1 MEIEKY
7 LREFARKWG
16 LGDGCASIYSSLVVN
31 GKPMSIREIVEKTG
45 YAYSSV
51 ANYLNTLLKEHLVE
65 KIRHQGKNIYR
76 ANFNFVEIIKNER
89 RELLN
94 NIIIPIKRE
103 INSTKIKDDY
113 LNKLKHMADEAEKY
127 LRKLVEEDESK

>member
-16 LGDGCASIYSSLVVN
+16 LGDGCASIYSSLVAN
-31 GKPMSIREIVEKTG
+31 GKPMDIREIVEKTG

-65 KIRHQGKNIYR
+65 KIRYQGKNIYK
-76 ANFNFVEIIKNER
+76 ANFDFVEIIKNER

-94 NIIIPIKRE
+94 NVIIPIKKE
-103 INSTKIKDDY
+103 INSKDVKDNY
-113 LNKLKHMADEAEKY
+113 LEELKCMVEEAEKY
-127 LRKLVEEDESK
+127 LKRLVEEDEPK